1 MHFMIIDTFEII
13 MNNGTCSEIIDFIGD
28 GKLIKHY
35 ILHNIYTHYC
45 AKPNDARISQNE
57 LQCV

>member
-1 MHFMIIDTFEII
+1 MIIDTFEII